1 MSVYNTSR
9 YCSIIHIIALL
20 LQRVYTH
27 AVHMHIQIRTHLSQG
42 LCVGAHVSEDDQHVL
57 LTLVG
62 QELSRSQ
69 SQTGSDDTLDT
80 AWAVSGGEGF
90 EEGDWR
96 RGI

>member
-1 MSVYNTSR
+1 MYTSR

-20 LQRVYTH
+20 LQSVYAH
-27 AVHMHIQIRTHLSQG
+27 AVHMHIRTHLSQG

-80 AWAVSGGEGF
+80 AWAVSRGG
-90 EEGDWR
+90 
-96 RGI
+96 GI